1 MKIAAKSMFVIA
13 DDLTG
18 ANDTGVQFARQG
30 LHTEVMLDGTP
41 LNSSTEAAVVVVDTN
56 SRTLVPKDAYHKVKK
71 AASQAYAAGFR
82 HYYKKVDSTLRGNV
96 GIELNAILDLGLHD
110 FAFVMPAFP
119 QNGRTTIG
127 GHHLLKGMPLAATE
141 IARDP
146 KCPVRE
152 TVLPE
157 LLRQQTGLLVGHIG
171 ITELLQGE
179 KSMADSIRRHVGAG
193 CTVISCDAWL
203 DEHFQLA
210 VRAARSVSQ
219 RILWSGS
226 AGLADCMPQL
236 LGWTEEANFGHP
248 VLVVAGS
255 VSSVTRG
262 QIDTLLADGFELVE
276 VEAANYLTGQDQ
288 EVLRFA
294 DKALDFLANGKSVVL
309 SSGYRSD
316 AVQRAK
322 EAGIKLGMSGVEVSD
337 AVARI
342 LGLMGSEIIRR
353 QEVAGVVLTGG
364 DTAVAV
370 CQELGVTGIRVME
383 EVAPGI
389 PLGEMITAQGK
400 RLRVVTKAGAFGDS
414 DALSKAVHRLQQ
426 KEVNQ

>member
-30 LHTEVMLDGTP
+30 LHTEVMLDGTT
-41 LNSSTEAAVVVVDTN
+41 LRSTVEAAVVVVDTN
-56 SRTLVPKDAYHKVKK
+56 SRTLAPQEAYRKVKE
-71 AASQAYAAGFR
+71 AALQAQAAGFR
-82 HYYKKVDSTLRGNV
+82 HYYKKIDSTLRGNV
-96 GIELNAILDLGLHD
+96 GIELKALLDLGLHD

-119 QNGRTTIG
+119 QNGRTTVG
-127 GHHLLKGMPLAATE
+127 GHHLLKGIPLAATE

-157 LLRQQTGLLVGHIG
+157 LLRQQTGLLAGHIG
-171 ITELLQGE
+171 IAELLQGE
-179 KSMADSIRRHVGAG
+179 DGIAAAIRRHIGAG

-236 LGWTEEANFGHP
+236 LGWTEEVQVIHP

-276 VEAANYLTGQDQ
+276 VEAAHYLADQ
-288 EVLRFA
+288 EQEALRFA
-294 DKALDFLANGKSVVL
+294 EQARDFLVRGKSVVL

-337 AVARI
+337 AVARL
-342 LGLMGSEIIRR
+342 LGLMGSAIIRQ
-353 QEVAGVVLTGG
+353 QELAGVVLTGG

-370 CQELGVTGIRVME
+370 CQQLGVTGIRVME

-400 RLRVVTKAGAFGDS
+400 KLRVVTKAGAFGEA
-414 DALSKAVHRLQQ
+414 DALAKAVRQLQQ